1 MPWRRINSSEADDD
15 FRQSPGLTKL
25 TTFSPRTWTVG
36 TTNDGTPTSFQHKT
50 RVKRGLLIHGYQRRE
65 SESLGDCLRQVG
77 QRDTSPPRWDGIHTL
92 ALDWGSTP
100 SIRSRLWM
108 KGGNDSFFL
117 IKIVEG
123 AIQSFIKS
131 NFNGILRNGH
141 DKKGKKY
148 GLLLCKEKMFKSS
161 EMKLTVLKLSTLK
174 ILNGMKIMKRKF
186 YELWNRTKA

>member
-1 MPWRRINSSEADDD
+1 
-15 FRQSPGLTKL
+15 
-25 TTFSPRTWTVG
+25 
-36 TTNDGTPTSFQHKT
+36 
-50 RVKRGLLIHGYQRRE
+50 
-65 SESLGDCLRQVG
+65 
-77 QRDTSPPRWDGIHTL
+77 
-92 ALDWGSTP
+92 
-100 SIRSRLWM
+100 M

-161 EMKLTVLKLSTLK
+161 EMKLTVLNLSTLK

-186 YELWNRTKA
+186 YEL